1 MNSSNNY
8 PVTITGALKSPSDEL
23 HLKVFRVCC
32 LPGWVDGREADFPA
46 SREREACVP
55 SAERSLILSLGSSAV
70 TEGLLCGYTIVG
82 KHLEHSFEYGHRGG
96 MSRGYFKIHT
106 VCLNKIA

>member
-1 MNSSNNY
+1 M
-8 PVTITGALKSPSDEL
+8 TEKQIFLL
-23 HLKVFRVCC
+23 HQSKRIDL
-32 LPGWVDGREADFPA
+32 
-46 SREREACVP
+46 CVQC
-55 SAERSLILSLGSSAV
+55 ECSLILSLDGSAV

-82 KHLEHSFEYGHRGG
+82 KHLEHSFEYGHRSG